1 VGIVPPRVLAFRNNC
16 AADIIVQ
23 GKRMT
28 VQDISPISSVQPVS
42 PVRDTVADDSRRV
55 QLMEEMLRDR
65 GYTRNQHGFL
75 VAPGSRMTATNVK
88 SESITAETGS
98 DDEDAAA
105 AA

>member
-1 VGIVPPRVLAFRNNC
+1 
-16 AADIIVQ
+16 
-23 GKRMT
+23 MT

-42 PVRDTVADDSRRV
+42 PVRDTVADDSRRL

-65 GYTRNQHGFL
+65 GYVRNQHGFL
-75 VAPGSRMTATNVK
+75 VAPGTRMTAAKVK

-105 AA
+105 